1 MHLSPS
7 FGLIYRLG
15 GYFAPHKRRSR
26 GAGTSWLLSVLVR
39 PTWPARAKI
48 TIVLAS
54 YSQRESS
61 LSRSCDGITI
71 RFLIRDT
78 VFRVV
83 RLILSLIF
91 YGILTFPE
99 GKPLASRKNITISQ
113 RHLESPLCSAFLAAH
128 VTQGR
133 STRRP

>member
-15 GYFAPHKRRSR
+15 GISLPISGARG

-54 YSQRESS
+54 YSQREGS
-61 LSRSCDGITI
+61 LSRSYDGITI

-99 GKPLASRKNITISQ
+99 GKAPG
-113 RHLESPLCSAFLAAH
+113 ES
-128 VTQGR
+128 
-133 STRRP
+133 

>member
-61 LSRSCDGITI
+61 LSRSYDGITI

-99 GKPLASRKNITISQ
+99 GKAPG
-113 RHLESPLCSAFLAAH
+113 ES
-128 VTQGR
+128 
-133 STRRP
+133 